1 MQLWRTE
8 VIGIINLIITL
19 IFVSMW
25 IFAIIDIWNFYS
37 DKNNFERKVLSGIGA
52 IIELIL
58 ALSFLI

>member
-1 MQLWRTE
+1 MQLWETE
-8 VIGIINLIITL
+8 GRKIINLIRTL

>member
-1 MQLWRTE
+1 
-8 VIGIINLIITL
+8 
-19 IFVSMW
+19 MW

-52 IIELIL
+52 IIDLIL